1 MYPMKL
7 IPETKD
13 YIWGGK
19 KLKTEYN
26 ISGDSE
32 NIAEAWVLSVHN
44 DGKSVVA
51 NGEFQGKTLKEIL
64 EKNKSFIGENL
75 SEMSVMIKLI
85 DAQKN
90 LSIQVH
96 PDDEYAKKIEGD
108 NGKTEAWYILDC
120 EPDAEIIFGFE
131 KPLTKEEFVCA
142 IKEEKLDKFYK
153 KVKVK
158 KGDCFLIEAG
168 TLHAICKGIVI
179 AEVQQS
185 SNVTYRVYDYGRT
198 DAKGNKRELHIE
210 KAIDVTKLQ
219 PAENKA
225 ENSSAKCEYFDSRLF
240 EIQDEYFFEVNKKSF
255 AVILCTDGK
264 GVLNY
269 DGGKIEISKGEC
281 VFIPAGTGKL
291 NLNGSLTVLETR
303 V

>member
-13 YIWGGK
+13 YLWGGT

-26 ISGDSE
+26 IFGDSE
-32 NIAEAWVLSVHN
+32 KIAEAWVLSVHN

-51 NGEFQGKTLKEIL
+51 NGEFQGKTLAEIL
-64 EKNKSFIGENL
+64 EKNKNFIGENFDK
-75 SEMSVMIKLI
+75 MTVMIKLI
-85 DAQKN
+85 DAQNN

-96 PDDEYAKKIEGD
+96 PDDDYAQKIEAD

-120 EPDAEIIFGFE
+120 ESDAEIIFGFNSN
-131 KPLTKEEFVCA
+131 LTKEEFINA
-142 IKEEKLDKFYK
+142 IKEESLDKFYK
-153 KVKVK
+153 KIKVK
-158 KGDCFLIEAG
+158 KGDCFLIESG

-185 SNVTYRVYDYGRT
+185 SNVTYRVYDYGRC
-198 DAKGNKRELHIE
+198 DANGNKRELHIE

-225 ENSSAKCEYFDSRLF
+225 SNGAAKCKYFDSRLF
-240 EIQDEYFFEVNKKSF
+240 EVNGEYFFEVSKKSF
-255 AVILCTDGK
+255 AAILCTDGK

-269 DGGKIEISKGEC
+269 DNGKIEINKGEC
-281 VFIPAGTGKL
+281 VYIPAGMGNLKL
-291 NLNGSLTVLETR
+291 CGSLTILETR